1 MTATALKDLA
11 TIAPANDVGASRSD
25 AELAQLALTNDA
37 AVWSEVVE
45 RFEPVVRHQ
54 LGRTLAAGSKLT
66 SSDSV
71 DDALGEFWVAL
82 LKDDRAWLR
91 RFDPSRDIT
100 LATWLGVLAW
110 DVGNKHLRRL
120 RRNRSGR
127 PMDDLDLDHQPWTN
141 AGALFLGRLNT
152 IQPDPPAKSR
162 RFGSR

>member
-1 MTATALKDLA
+1 MTATALKNLA
-11 TIAPANDVGASRSD
+11 AIEPANDVGRTRSD

-37 AVWSEVVE
+37 AIWSEFVE

-120 RRNRSGR
+120 
-127 PMDDLDLDHQPWTN
+127 
-141 AGALFLGRLNT
+141 
-152 IQPDPPAKSR
+152 
-162 RFGSR
+162 